1 MIGDMHM
8 IVVYDSMTGLTKN
21 ASKKLGYEIKSVK
34 EYTESD
40 DPIVFLMTRSF
51 GFGEIPKDT
60 VTFLETFAARVFGV
74 AVSGNKNWGENY
86 GKAGMTIEKKYN
98 IPLVT
103 KFEGLG
109 FPSEIESIKTFIRN
123 YLSQI
128 A

>member
-1 MIGDMHM
+1 M

-34 EYTESD
+34 EYCDED
-40 DPIVFLMTRSF
+40 DHIVFLMTRSF

-60 VTFLETFAARVFGV
+60 VAFLEKYASRVFGV

-86 GKAGMTIEKKYN
+86 GRAGIKIEKQYQ

-109 FPSEIESIKTFIRN
+109 FPSEIEAIKTFIRN
-123 YLSQI
+123 YLNNI

>member
-1 MIGDMHM
+1 M

-21 ASKKLGYEIKSVK
+21 AAKKLGYEIKSVK
-34 EYTESD
+34 EYTED
-40 DPIVFLMTRSF
+40 DDHIVFLMTRSF

-60 VTFLETFAARVFGV
+60 VAFLERFASRVFGV
-74 AVSGNKNWGENY
+74 AVSGNKNWGDNY
-86 GKAGMTIEKKYN
+86 GKAGTTIEKKYS